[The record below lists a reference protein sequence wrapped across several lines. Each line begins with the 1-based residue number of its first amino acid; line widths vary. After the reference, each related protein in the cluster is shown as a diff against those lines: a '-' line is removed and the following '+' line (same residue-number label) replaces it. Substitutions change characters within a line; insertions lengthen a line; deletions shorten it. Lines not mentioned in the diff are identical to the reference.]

1 MLFLLVAVAAFLL
14 FVWPIRSSL
23 LSAII
28 ITKQQEKDESPLSD
42 NVAEIDGGDWKQL
55 SIFEHVELGLKKRP
69 DGPAVICLFQPTPD
83 LQELVGRFRGG
94 EAHVGDVLSTVP
106 SDQSSAFLGQE
117 NERLGEHDG
126 TGELNGGISAQ
137 QTAPLWHH
145 QLALNGINGTHETNG
160 VNGANGVNGDQ
171 IDKKPRL
178 WDKAHNGIDGLTATL
193 THKTIS
199 ASSLPAFTL
208 TYRQLHESALRLAVG
223 LLTNGARPGTTMLML
238 IPNGGEYAIL
248 LWTCILLRITYVSV
262 DPSSL
267 DISGFTAL
275 KHTLQSLKPQLVV
288 APDAASGRAI
298 DVAVAELELPQPIR
312 LCLSR
317 PSSPFG
323 WKSLVTIAS
332 DAARHP
338 VDEAALVLA
347 AKHDRPSRIHYL
359 LFTSGTSGVPKGCPL
374 TVAGMSH
381 DLHSQAWLVNSESGT
396 AQLALQQAHNSRAI
410 CPLQTL
416 QTWRAGGCVLMTG
429 RGLRVDDVAEVVCGA
444 HPYRATFIVLSPP
457 MVHELA
463 AELVARRA
471 RAARIEPD
479 VSSVKRIQLGGDAVT
494 KDVLAKCAAL
504 FPQAQV
510 CVNHGMSEGPG
521 MFVWPFLDT
530 CMSEI
535 PFFGEICPVG
545 VAAPGS
551 LVRVWDADAKR
562 TVNRCQL
569 GELHVS
575 RGSVIRSYWA
585 GRSSESFSDERKGR
599 WFNTGDVAMVS
610 KDGLVF
616 ILGRKKDMI
625 KRAGVGIMPTAIES
639 SVEAFTGAQVRQ
651 SITVSLSRNI
661 ANLQRPLWSR
671 FRIMCSVPNHLQCS
685 ALTMGRP
692 RNK

>member
-1 MLFLLVAVAAFLL
+1 MLMVLIALAAILSLV
-14 FVWPIRSSL
+14 SSL
-23 LSAII
+23 LLAVV
-28 ITKQQEKDESPLSD
+28 ITKQQQEDESPQND
-42 NVAEIDGGDWKQL
+42 DVAEIDGGVWKQM
-55 SIFEHVELGLKKRP
+55 SIFEHIELGLKKKP
-69 DGPAVICLFQPTPD
+69 DNPAVMCLFQPAPD
-83 LQELVGRFRGG
+83 LQELVHHFRDD
-94 EAHVGDVLSTVP
+94 EAQEGDGMSTV
-106 SDQSSAFLGQE
+106 SSGQSTS
-117 NERLGEHDG
+117 
-126 TGELNGGISAQ
+126 I
-137 QTAPLWHH
+137 
-145 QLALNGINGTHETNG
+145 HETNG
-160 VNGANGVNGDQ
+160 VNGVNGFIGQ
-171 IDKKPRL
+171 VIGKKPGL
-178 WDKAHNGIDGLTATL
+178 WDKAQNGINGHTASSTRKTISSYSVPTSNKAHSGINRINGLTAPSSY
-193 THKTIS
+193 KTIDF
-199 ASSLPAFTL
+199 SSTPAFTL
-208 TYRQLHESALRLAVG
+208 TYRQLHMSALKLAAG
-223 LLTNGARPGTTMLML
+223 LLVNGARLDTTMLML

-248 LWTCILLRITYVSV
+248 LWTCILLHITYVSV

-275 KHTLQSLKPQLVV
+275 KRTLQSLKPQLVV
-288 APDAASGRAI
+288 APDAASGRI
-298 DVAVAELELPQPIR
+298 VDVAMTELELPQPIR

-317 PSSPFG
+317 TSSLSG
-323 WKSLVTIAS
+323 WKSLATIADDS
-332 DAARHP
+332 ARYP

-359 LFTSGTSGVPKGCPL
+359 LFTSGTSGMPKGCPL

-381 DLHSQAWLVNSESGT
+381 NLHSQAWLINSEDGT

-429 RGLRVDDVAEVVCGA
+429 RGLCVNDVADVVCGA
-444 HPYRATFIVLSPP
+444 QPYRATFIVLSPP

-463 AELVARRA
+463 AELVTRQVRA
-471 RAARIEPD
+471 GGIKPD
-479 VSSVKRIQLGGDAVT
+479 ISSVKRIQLGGDTVT
-494 KDVLAKCAAL
+494 KGILAKCAAM
-504 FPQAQV
+504 FPQAHV

-521 MFVWPFLDT
+521 MFAWPFLDT
-530 CMSEI
+530 CVSEI

-551 LVRVWDADAKR
+551 LIRVWDADAKR
-562 TVNRCQL
+562 TVKRGQL

-575 RGSVIRSYWA
+575 RGSIIRSYWA

-625 KRAGVGIMPTAIES
+625 KRAGVGIMPAAIES
-639 SVEAFTGAQVRQ
+639 SIEAFTGAQVRQ
-651 SITVSLSRNI
+651 SRITSLLRKN
-661 ANLQRPLWSR
+661 ANLQRLLWSR
-671 FRIMCSVPNHLQCS
+671 FCIMCSVPNHLQSS